1 MSGEKTMT
9 PKSLMNIAPKPEII
23 FTHGQGDYL
32 YDAEN
37 NAYLDFMQ
45 GWAVNALG
53 HSPTALVD
61 AIHIQASQLINP
73 SPAFH
78 NQPAIQLADTLCK
91 LSGLDQVFF
100 TNSGAEAN
108 EGAIKLARKWGQTQ
122 PNKPWKIITFQN
134 GFHGGTL
141 ATMSASGKTSFEP
154 LFNPK
159 VDGFI
164 KLPFNDIDAVKA
176 AIKGDVC
183 AVMLELIQGEAG
195 VVPATK
201 AFIKELRSITQAA
214 NILLIVDEVQTG
226 VGRTGHMFCFEN
238 YQIKPD
244 IMTLGKGLGGGVPIA
259 AMLAQHQVCCFEHG
273 DQGGTFNGNP
283 LMTAAAQV
291 IVDTVSAPNF
301 LQSIEQKHQQLAT
314 GLTQLSAKF
323 GMGEVRGQG
332 LLLAL
337 DTGHLNANKIV
348 ESARNNYGL
357 LINAPRENTLR
368 FMPALN
374 VGDDQI
380 ELMLSKLNQLLLAY
394 P

>member
-1 MSGEKTMT
+1 MT
-9 PKSLMNIAPKPEII
+9 PKSLMSIAPKPEII

-53 HSPTALVD
+53 HSPKALVE
-61 AIHIQASQLINP
+61 AINTQASRLINP
-73 SPAFH
+73 SPAFY

-122 PNKPWKIITFQN
+122 PNKPWKIISFQN
-134 GFHGGTL
+134 GFHGRTL
-141 ATMSASGKTSFEP
+141 ATMSASGKAAFEP

-164 KLPFNDIDAVKA
+164 KLPFNDIEAVKS
-176 AIKGDVC
+176 AIKSDVC

-201 AFIKELRSITQAA
+201 AFVKELRAVTQAA

-226 VGRTGHMFCFEN
+226 VGRTGKMFCFEN
-238 YQIKPD
+238 YQITPD

-259 AMLAQHQVCCFEHG
+259 AMLAQNQVCCFEHG

-291 IVDTVSAPNF
+291 VVDTVSEPNF
-301 LQSIEQKHQQLAT
+301 LHQVEHRHQQLVS
-314 GLTQLSAKF
+314 GLTQLSSKF

-337 DTGHLNANKIV
+337 DTGDISANKIA
-348 ESARNNYGL
+348 EKARTSYGL

-374 VGDDQI
+374 VSESAID
-380 ELMLSKLNQLLLAY
+380 ELLERLAKAIDEVA
-394 P
+394 